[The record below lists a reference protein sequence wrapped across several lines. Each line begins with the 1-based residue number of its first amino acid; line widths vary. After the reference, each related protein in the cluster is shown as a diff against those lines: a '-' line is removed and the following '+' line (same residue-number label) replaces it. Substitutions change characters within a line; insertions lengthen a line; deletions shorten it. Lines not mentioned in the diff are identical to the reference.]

1 MFGWNYGNPYGSAYG
16 NYNAWN
22 SYQSTPTY
30 NYNPWTSWSNNFSTN
45 ANTPFGGT
53 QNYNLDRFDSSGNV
67 GSAQQS
73 NQIFQQADY
82 LKRLQILQ
90 ALGAGA
96 EQKIPNWR
104 TMPFN
109 DLLLAAARVKGT
121 RPGNQTQTNT
131 QSGQPLPLNVTARAY
146 YDESQQLQQ
155 VQSINIWEL
164 NGSNESTYN
173 NFGGNEVN
181 ARFNNA
187 VKGRTY
193 KIEVTWANGRRYQ
206 IEGIN
211 TTGNVVIDRPNR

>member
-1 MFGWNYGNPYGSAYG
+1 MFGFNYGNYGRYG
-16 NYNAWN
+16 GGNFNAWN
-22 SYQSTPTY
+22 NYQSQPTY
-30 NYNPWTSWSNNFSTN
+30 NYSPWSSWTNNFSSN
-45 ANTPFGGT
+45 PSTPFGGQ
-53 QNYNLDRFDSSGNV
+53 QNYNLDQFDSGNV
-67 GSAQQS
+67 ANAQQS
-73 NQIFQQADY
+73 QNIFQQADY
-82 LKRLQILQ
+82 MKRLQILQ

-96 EQKIPNWR
+96 ETKIPNWR

-109 DLLLAAARVKGT
+109 DLLLAAARVKNVT
-121 RPGNQTQTNT
+121 PGQQTQTNSQT
-131 QSGQPLPLNVTARAY
+131 GQSLPLNVTARAY

-164 NGSNESTYN
+164 NGNNENTYN
-173 NFGGNEVN
+173 QYGGNEVY
-181 ARFNNA
+181 ARFQNG